1 MSVLDP
7 INILYAF
14 LIFVRIGGLMVSAPF
29 FEQSFIPVQV
39 KVFLSALIAYSL
51 IGIVPQ
57 PDQPDVLHP
66 VALLVFVLIEFLTGV
81 VIGLAARFIFFAIRF
96 AGEFIGFQMAL
107 SISQVI
113 SPADGQASNPISNIL
128 TMTFLMV
135 FLLLDGHHQL
145 FEALMASFNV
155 IPLAK
160 GVIANSGNLM
170 LTWTGQLFIIAVR
183 LAAPFMVT
191 IFLVDMTLG
200 IFARVAPQTEIFSQS
215 LSLKLIVGVGLVYL
229 YIGNFFPLIP
239 SLLTQMTDHI
249 LDMIEAIMPV

>member
-7 INILYAF
+7 ENILYAF
-14 LIFVRIGGLMVSAPF
+14 LIFVRIAGLLVSAPF
-29 FEQSFIPVQV
+29 YQQTFIPVQV
-39 KVFLSALIAYSL
+39 KVFLAALIAYSL
-51 IGIVPQ
+51 VGIVPQ
-57 PDQPDVLHP
+57 PDQPDILHP
-66 VALLVFVLIEFLTGV
+66 VALLVFTLIEMLTGI

-113 SPADGQASNPISNIL
+113 SPADGQSSNPISNIL
-128 TMTFLMV
+128 TMTFILV
-135 FLLLDGHHQL
+135 FLILDGHHQL

-155 IPLAK
+155 IPLAQ
-160 GVIANSGNLM
+160 ANLVSSGNLM

-215 LSLKLIVGVGLVYL
+215 LSMKLLVGVGLVYL

-239 SLLTQMTDHI
+239 SLLTQMTDDI

>member
-7 INILYAF
+7 ENIVYAF
-14 LIFVRIGGLMVSAPF
+14 LIFVRIGGLLASAPF
-29 FEQSFIPVQV
+29 FEQTFIPVQV
-39 KVFLSALIAYSL
+39 KVFLSAIFAYSL

-57 PDQPDVLHP
+57 PVEPMTPHILM
-66 VALLVFVLIEFLTGV
+66 LLLYVVIELLTGV
-81 VIGLAARFIFFAIRF
+81 VIGMAARFIFFAIRF

-113 SPADGQASNPISNIL
+113 SPADGQSSNPISNIL
-128 TMTFLMV
+128 MMTFLLV

-145 FEALMASFNV
+145 IEALVASFNV
-155 IPLAK
+155 IPLATAEL
-160 GVIANSGNLM
+160 ANSGNLM
-170 LTWTGQLFIIAVR
+170 LTWTGQLFMIAVR

-215 LSLKLIVGVGLVYL
+215 LSLKLLVGVGLVYL
-229 YIGNFFPLIP
+229 YIGNFFPIIP